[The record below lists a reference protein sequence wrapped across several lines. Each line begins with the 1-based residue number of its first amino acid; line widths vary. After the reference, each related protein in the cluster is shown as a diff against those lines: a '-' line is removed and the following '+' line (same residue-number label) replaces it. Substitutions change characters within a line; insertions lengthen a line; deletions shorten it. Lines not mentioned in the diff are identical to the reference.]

1 MNTNVLKELYWT
13 VGIAV
18 ATGTIGM
25 LLFNARL
32 WDGQPVEIQLPEM
45 YLVFSKLSVLIII
58 FLILLTS
65 CYITRII
72 YYKLDN
78 KILMGFLTFLLLSLL
93 LYQFAYLEWING
105 FEYHIAPAV
114 DKGDYF
120 QKLDVL
126 GFKEFRVLMWTL
138 ISANGIILTA
148 VGLRFFKTKEIEL
161 TRMKTQ

>member
-1 MNTNVLKELYWT
+1 
-13 VGIAV
+13 
-18 ATGTIGM
+18 
-25 LLFNARL
+25 
-32 WDGQPVEIQLPEM
+32 
-45 YLVFSKLSVLIII
+45 
-58 FLILLTS
+58 
-65 CYITRII
+65 
-72 YYKLDN
+72 
-78 KILMGFLTFLLLSLL
+78 MGFLTFLLLSLL